1 MEDGPHLQLAQF
13 EVPKGPLN
21 VGQAVGQHHLARAQ
35 PLRRHVGAQH
45 VQPVQL
51 GLPVNGLLAAFVA
64 DASVGDRNSLR
75 AIVMAI
81 QNLAP
86 AEILKVEI
94 PTGVPWLYRL
104 GEGLEVE
111 EKRERALTALSS

>member
-1 MEDGPHLQLAQF
+1 
-13 EVPKGPLN
+13 
-21 VGQAVGQHHLARAQ
+21 
-35 PLRRHVGAQH
+35 
-45 VQPVQL
+45 
-51 GLPVNGLLAAFVA
+51 
-64 DASVGDRNSLR
+64 
-75 AIVMAI
+75 MAI